1 MPENSGLFTP
11 GFLALNLQF
20 ALVTAIAAAFFGFS
34 GYLQHLG
41 VNPATA
47 GFIISADALAALIIQ
62 PLITPLIHS
71 GTSRRWLL
79 AGSTVLAAALFTEG
93 RVTSVPF
100 LVAARLLQGAG
111 FICVVSALVT
121 MIVQFIPPQMSG
133 RAFGWV
139 SLVRLIPYALIPPL
153 FDILR
158 IVPASFGAVLDI
170 AALAAFVPVLA
181 LALPLPV
188 PRQAASRDS
197 DRPPGLAGM
206 LESLRSGA
214 VQMLLLSTLLFF
226 CGYSAV
232 FFYLKQFGAVRGI
245 ANVSLFFSVATIVMI
260 AVRLFGGWL
269 FDRYSKVL
277 LCSAGLLM
285 AAVSYALLPVYAPD
299 RVFYLLAVLAGLGW
313 GIAMPLQAAVMF
325 DVSGPRARGMNQNL
339 LIVMMQGGF
348 FLGPFLGGQII
359 SGLGYDALFV
369 CLAAVTLAA
378 MLVMAR
384 VRRMSGGSPES

>member
-1 MPENSGLFTP
+1 MPEDSGLFTP

-41 VNPATA
+41 VSPATA
-47 GFIISADALAALIIQ
+47 GFIISADALAALIVQ

-79 AGSTVLAAALFTEG
+79 AGSAVLAAALFMEG
-93 RVTSVPF
+93 HVTSVPF

-121 MIVQFIPPQMSG
+121 MIVLFIPPQMSG

-139 SLVRLIPYALIPPL
+139 SLVRLIPFALIPPL
-153 FDILR
+153 FDALGIA
-158 IVPASFGAVLDI
+158 PASFGAVLDI
-170 AALAAFVPVLA
+170 AALAAFVPVLT
-181 LALPLPV
+181 LALPLP
-188 PRQAASRDS
+188 PQAASRDS
-197 DRPPGLAGM
+197 DRPPGLAAM

-226 CGYSAV
+226 CGYSAI
-232 FFYLKQFGAVRGI
+232 FFYLKQFGAVRGV

-285 AAVSYALLPVYAPD
+285 VAVSYALLPVYATD

-359 SGLGYDALFV
+359 SGFGYDALFV

-378 MLVMAR
+378 MLVMVR
-384 VRRMSGGSPES
+384 VRR